1 MNISKANAFP
11 NPVYTTVTY
20 NVELSNKTNLHI
32 RFVDLR
38 GNTIYSKFVNEVS
51 EFTETINLEG
61 LPPDLYL
68 LIIEAASNLKGAYKM
83 IKVLKM

>member
-1 MNISKANAFP
+1 M
-11 NPVYTTVTY
+11 
-20 NVELSNKTNLHI
+20 ELSNKTNLHI
-32 RFVDLR
+32 RFVDLK

-61 LPPDLYL
+61 LKPDLYL
-68 LIIEAASNLKGAYKM
+68 LIIEVASNLKGVSKL